1 MPIDLVAALPD
12 LTQKAQ
18 DAIRNAPRT
27 LLDVNAA
34 IDYSASLEVTD
45 PRYVATA
52 DARAEKFEQEFFS
65 RFGYDRTRNQFV
77 PLTKRHVLF
86 FGHVGC
92 GKSTELTRLCEHLH
106 NPSRY
111 WVVKVD
117 LLTLLD
123 PNNANYSDVWLSVAQ
138 RLFEQLQED
147 GIAIRDI
154 ALKRLQKWFTE
165 QVLTDEAVRDF
176 SADLKTEAEA
186 GSGIPFVVKLL
197 SRFTAQ
203 IRTGSTYR
211 DTVRT
216 VVRKTYSEFIAA
228 LNGLIVATTE
238 AVQKQNKGRC
248 ILFAIDGTDRFR
260 GEDWKQFFV
269 DDANQ
274 LTLVNCVAVYTAP
287 MALKA
292 SGERLDMFESLV
304 LPMIKLREFEEPG
317 ARREA
322 AYRAMREMVLK
333 RCHPDL
339 FDGLPALDALITFSG
354 GHLRDALRLLFNASI
369 EGIDTNII
377 DSAVVGVSARRLAN
391 DYRDSLEASHYQV
404 LAQAALDPENTGTS
418 EAITRLVERGALLE
432 YNTGSWRLPHPVV
445 KLLSGY
451 VRAEQA
457 LRHDD

>member
-1 MPIDLVAALPD
+1 MPIDLAAALPD
-12 LTQKAQ
+12 LMPEAQ
-18 DAIRNAPRT
+18 AAIQNAPRT

-34 IDYSASLEVTD
+34 IDYSASLDVTD

-65 RFGYDRTRNQFV
+65 RFGYDRTRSQFV
-77 PLTKRHVLF
+77 QLTKRHVLF

-106 NPSRY
+106 HPSRY

-138 RLFEQLQED
+138 RLFDRLQED
-147 GIAIRDI
+147 GIVINDI

-165 QVLTDEAVRDF
+165 QVLTDETVSGF
-176 SADLKTEAEA
+176 SGDLKVEAEA
-186 GSGIPFVVKLL
+186 GGGIPFVAKLL
-197 SRFTAQ
+197 SRFTSQ
-203 IRTGSTYR
+203 IQTGSTYR

-228 LNGLIVATTE
+228 LNGLIAATTE

-274 LTLVNCVAVYTAP
+274 LTLVNCFAVYTAP

-304 LPMIKLREFEEPG
+304 LPMIKLREFTEHGET
-317 ARREA
+317 RDV

-333 RCHPDL
+333 RCHHEL
-339 FDGLPALDALITFSG
+339 FDGLLALDALITFSG

-369 EGIDTNII
+369 EGMDNNII
-377 DSAVVGVSARRLAN
+377 DSGVVEASARRLAN
-391 DYRDSLEASHYQV
+391 DYRVSLEASHYRV
-404 LAQAALDPENTGTS
+404 LAQAALDPENTDAS
-418 EAITRLVERGALLE
+418 EVITRLVEQGALLE

-445 KLLSGY
+445 RLLSGY
-451 VRAEQA
+451 RRAEKA
-457 LRHDD
+457 LQHDG